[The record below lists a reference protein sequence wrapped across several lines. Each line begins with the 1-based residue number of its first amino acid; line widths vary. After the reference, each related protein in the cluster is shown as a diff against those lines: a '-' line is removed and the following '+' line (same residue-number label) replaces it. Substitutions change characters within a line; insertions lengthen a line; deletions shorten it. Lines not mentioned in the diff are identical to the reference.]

1 MPDDC
6 RSKTL
11 KMKWGNIKVRT
22 SGDTTAVVWKDK
34 CDVNMLTNIR
44 DPPEEGNFCDESGKT
59 LKPAVTEDNNRH
71 TCYVDKSDKMVNS
84 YSHISHCLR
93 K

>member
-11 KMKWGNIKVRT
+11 KMKGGHIRLT
-22 SGDTTAVVWKDK
+22 RGDMIAVVWKDK
-34 CDVNMLTNIR
+34 CDVNMLTNIH
-44 DPPEEGNFCDESGKT
+44 DPPDEGDFCDESGNT
-59 LKPAVTEDNNRH
+59 LKPAVMEDNNQH
-71 TCYVDKSDKMVNS
+71 MGYVDKSDRMVNS
-84 YSHISHCLR
+84 YSISHYIW